1 MAERVQA
8 DLELM
13 LGELEQMQRVGLL
26 SPEETKLVIK
36 KRKRFEYKLQKQVR
50 ILLDLTLLPFSEVS
64 KYVFFLML
72 QNHMS
77 LYDIRGY
84 S

>member
-50 ILLDLTLLPFSEVS
+50 TVN
-64 KYVFFLML
+64 FFLRILFMY
-72 QNHMS
+72 NS
-77 LYDIRGY
+77 
-84 S
+84 

>member
-50 ILLDLTLLPFSEVS
+50 TVIFFSEVS
-64 KYVFFLML
+64 IYVLFLMRHNDL
-72 QNHMS
+72 S
-77 LYDIRGY
+77 LYEVR
-84 S
+84 

>member
-13 LGELEQMQRVGLL
+13 LTELEQMQRVGLL

-50 ILLDLTLLPFSEVS
+50 SEHEC
-64 KYVFFLML
+64 YFEL
-72 QNHMS
+72 
-77 LYDIRGY
+77 I
-84 S
+84 

>member
-13 LGELEQMQRVGLL
+13 LTELEQMQRVGLL

-50 ILLDLTLLPFSEVS
+50 SEQEC
-64 KYVFFLML
+64 F
-72 QNHMS
+72 
-77 LYDIRGY
+77 
-84 S
+84 

>member
-13 LGELEQMQRVGLL
+13 LTELEQMQRVGLL

-50 ILLDLTLLPFSEVS
+50 SEHDR
-64 KYVFFLML
+64 YFE
-72 QNHMS
+72 
-77 LYDIRGY
+77 
-84 S
+84 